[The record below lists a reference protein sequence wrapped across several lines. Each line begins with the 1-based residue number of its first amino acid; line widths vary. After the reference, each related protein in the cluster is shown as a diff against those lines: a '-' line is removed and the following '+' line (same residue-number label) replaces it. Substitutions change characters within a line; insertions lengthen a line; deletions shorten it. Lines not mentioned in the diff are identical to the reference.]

1 MDTKALDPFVAAIR
15 DVFSQMFS
23 IDAAPSPARLGDGPE
38 DHDWDISGIL
48 GITGAAHGIVAV
60 RLPLGLVDE
69 LLRASGVESAD
80 EAERKATVSG
90 LVGEITNIVAGNAI
104 AAFPDLALDISPP
117 VVVKGKNHQITWPK
131 IAPVMGVRFSSP
143 AGAFELGLCFKA

>member
-1 MDTKALDPFVAAIR
+1 MDSKALEPFVAALR
-15 DVFSQMFS
+15 DVFAQMFN
-23 IDAAPSPARLGDGPE
+23 IDAAPGAPRIVNGPE
-38 DHDWDISGIL
+38 DHEWDISGIL
-48 GITGAAHGIVAV
+48 GLTGDAHGIVAV

-104 AAFPDLALDISPP
+104 AAFPELSLDISPP
-117 VVVKGKNHQITWPK
+117 VVVKGVNHQISWPK
-131 IAPVMGVRFSSP
+131 IAPVMGVRFSS
-143 AGAFELGLCFKA
+143 AMGDFELGLCFKA